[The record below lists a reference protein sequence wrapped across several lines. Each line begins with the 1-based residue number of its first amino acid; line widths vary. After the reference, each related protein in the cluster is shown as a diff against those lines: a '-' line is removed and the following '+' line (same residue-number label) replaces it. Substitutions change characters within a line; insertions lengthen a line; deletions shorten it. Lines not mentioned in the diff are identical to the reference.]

1 MCKVETYSEIDSVSP
16 KSQNDK
22 KPETN
27 KIDCVKI
34 VASYDEDVSEKSSLM
49 DECIYRVPEEVQ
61 NNLRKLILQFP
72 NGIWCTKLPTE
83 YGYYISVVF
92 LHKNS

>member
-49 DECIYRVPEEVQ
+49 DECVYRVP
-61 NNLRKLILQFP
+61 
-72 NGIWCTKLPTE
+72 
-83 YGYYISVVF
+83 
-92 LHKNS
+92 